1 MGLGLA
7 AYYNGSLDENR
18 SKIKYS
24 DITGYSYEVVRI
36 DGKAS
41 CSDYDGNPLQPAS
54 AVRVY
59 VQMHIQTA
67 DLFTVT
73 YKVATPTGLL
83 THGVLHRTGDP
94 AIALPGY
101 NFEADDQTLI
111 TVDGATYQA
120 KQHMSENGVTYYF
133 DGWYEDGR
141 YRQRAGASYDGTSRP
156 RSTRATSPR
165 RHPKRRSTPMAGSL
179 ATALLPRRSRPMRA
193 ARTGS
198 PRRRAALA
206 TSSSG
211 GPIRAR
217 EASSRLA
224 LAW

>member
-1 MGLGLA
+1 AREVGLGLA

-83 THGVLHRTGDP
+83 THGVHRTGDP
-94 AIALPGY
+94 AIALP
-101 NFEADDQTLI
+101 AI
-111 TVDGATYQA
+111 
-120 KQHMSENGVTYYF
+120 
-133 DGWYEDGR
+133 
-141 YRQRAGASYDGTSRP
+141 TSRP
-156 RSTRATSPR
+156 TTDAHYRGRCHLSGQAAYER
-165 RHPKRRSTPMAGSL
+165 KRRD
-179 ATALLPRRSRPMRA
+179 LLLRR
-193 ARTGS
+193 
-198 PRRRAALA
+198 LV
-206 TSSSG
+206 
-211 GPIRAR
+211 
-217 EASSRLA
+217 
-224 LAW
+224 